1 MIKYKYSLYFL
12 INLIFL
18 TSCGTSV
25 LDRCIEENEKNYNES
40 FEDMSIEL
48 TTDDM
53 KRFVEEMNE
62 FKELMMKNG
71 IEDHDYRHIRLVERV
86 QQAWSRN
93 DFDQIQNIYLSD
105 EYGADKTYGQLKDKV
120 EKGYEGFVLDQTTHA
135 AELWDLQDDLLDA
148 ETTYEKISVLDN
160 NNFIDDPETNIY
172 LRVYNEN
179 NFKDNRRKYAK
190 NLCHSQGVY

>member
-1 MIKYKYSLYFL
+1 M
-12 INLIFL
+12 
-18 TSCGTSV
+18 
-25 LDRCIEENEKNYNES
+25 
-40 FEDMSIEL
+40 
-48 TTDDM
+48 
-53 KRFVEEMNE
+53 
-62 FKELMMKNG
+62 
-71 IEDHDYRHIRLVERV
+71 
-86 QQAWSRN
+86 A
-93 DFDQIQNIYLSD
+93 
-105 EYGADKTYGQLKDKV
+105 

-179 NFKDNRRKYAK
+179 NFKDNRREYAK